1 MRVIS
6 VYEIDILNV
15 YLFRIQRF
23 SCTKN
28 RMFFVDGLQWRKHSF
43 GAEKWPKKNFS
54 KGVFGFVKWGAE
66 SCHLA
71 SVLGGP
77 AVYFLG

>member
-1 MRVIS
+1 MYI
-6 VYEIDILNV
+6 YFYTEIFL
-15 YLFRIQRF
+15 YKKTE
-23 SCTKN
+23 C
-28 RMFFVDGLQWRKHSF
+28 FFVDGLQWRKHSF
-43 GAEKWPKKNFS
+43 GAEKRPKKNFS
-54 KGVFGFVKWGAE
+54 KGVFGFVKRGDK